1 MSILDERE
9 EYLKNP
15 YFKGHEYGDFTPFY
29 VTIAFCSVLG
39 GVLFIL
45 NIVFCWCSRHRDY
58 WQNRHT
64 VLSYWDLGNRW
75 IQPLWT
81 VLPHKTPPLDLSELE
96 PGRIKYPQVRHEI
109 VQYHDPESQGATPQP
124 QEYMEMQKRENTIA
138 TCSAS
143 FDNCTRHQLQV
154 GDNLKQQNS

>member
-1 MSILDERE
+1 MAIFNVIIPILIIDIVILPSEKLIKTTRHEKEKKTLDERDD
-9 EYLKNP
+9 YLKNP

-29 VTIAFCSVLG
+29 VAIALCTALG

-45 NIVFCWCSRHRDY
+45 NIVFCWCTRHREY

-64 VLSYWDLGNRW
+64 GNRW

-96 PGRIKYPQVRHEI
+96 TGRIKYPQVRHEI
-109 VQYHDPESQGATPQP
+109 IQYHDTEPQGGTPLP
-124 QEYMEMQKRENTIA
+124 QEYLEMQKRESEI
-138 TCSAS
+138 
-143 FDNCTRHQLQV
+143 
-154 GDNLKQQNS
+154 